1 MRRLTWQAVVA
12 GVGGQG
18 VLFVTRVL
26 AGAAARTS
34 GRVLVS
40 EVHGM
45 AQRGG
50 AVVSHLKAGP
60 FAAPL
65 VSPGR
70 AECVLALEPGEA
82 VRNLA
87 FLAPGAALVVDAPG
101 PEFLSPRAR
110 RVLARRGVR
119 TLFHDATTLARE
131 AGAPRGANLALVAA
145 AAREGMLPFS
155 PAELWRAVEAVT
167 PPARLEANRRLWQA
181 ALA

>member
-18 VLFVTRVL
+18 VLFVTRIL
-26 AGAAARTS
+26 AEAARRTS

-70 AECVLALEPGEA
+70 ARCLLALEPGEA

-87 FLAPGAALVVDAPG
+87 FLAPGAALAVDAPG
-101 PEFLSPRAR
+101 PDFLSPRAR
-110 RVLARRGVR
+110 RALARHRVHI
-119 TLFHDATTLARE
+119 LCYDATGLARE
-131 AGAPRGANLALVAA
+131 AGSPRGANLALTAA
-145 AAREGMLPFS
+145 AAREGVLPFS

-167 PPARLEANRRLWQA
+167 PPVRLEANRRLWRA